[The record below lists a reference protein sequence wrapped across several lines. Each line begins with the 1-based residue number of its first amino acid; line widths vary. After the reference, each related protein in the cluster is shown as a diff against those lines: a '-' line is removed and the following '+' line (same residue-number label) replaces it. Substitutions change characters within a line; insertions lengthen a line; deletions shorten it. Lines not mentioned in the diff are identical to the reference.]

1 MQESSYFYFSFAL
14 KLMQCIIKHTE
25 GLDEK
30 VRTSSLQGVKV
41 WPHTKKKVGTFNI
54 RNMLN

>member
-41 WPHTKKKVGTFNI
+41 
-54 RNMLN
+54 